1 MDTHEMIKIL
11 RENLGLSQE
20 VLAEKV
26 GYKDRSSIAKVE
38 AGLVD
43 LSQSKIALFADAL
56 GVSPARLMGIDENNP
71 PAQVDEGIW
80 KSICAN
86 KTKLMLAAWVAGLDH
101 EELLQV
107 AKVLSAILGKEI
119 PPSAL
124 E

>member
-56 GVSPARLMGIDENNP
+56 GVSPARLMGIDKNNP

>member
-1 MDTHEMIKIL
+1 MEIHEMIKSL
-11 RENLGLSQE
+11 REAHGLSQE
-20 VLAEKV
+20 ALAEKV

-43 LSQSKIALFADAL
+43 LAQSKISAFADAL
-56 GVSPARLMGIDENNP
+56 EVSPAYLMGWDENP
-71 PAQVDEGIW
+71 PAHIDEGTW
-80 KSICAN
+80 KSICAD

-101 EELLQV
+101 EQLLQV